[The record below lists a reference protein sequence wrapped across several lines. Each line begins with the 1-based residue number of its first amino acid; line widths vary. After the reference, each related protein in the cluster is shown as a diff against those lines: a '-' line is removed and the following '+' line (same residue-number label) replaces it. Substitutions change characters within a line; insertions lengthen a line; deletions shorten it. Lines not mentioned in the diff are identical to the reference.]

1 MGANILEKNY
11 NIVMHLNEL
20 LLKGGV
26 LIYPLL
32 LMSVIALYIIFDR
45 IITFLF
51 LGKMNRQWYSNLIEA
66 LKAGKV
72 DYVTEE
78 VKNHNNIVANT
89 FSKIFE
95 SLENGLSVDYVD
107 NLAGQY
113 AEFEISKLQK
123 KMSLLAIISSA
134 ATMVGFLGTVLGL
147 ISSFNAI
154 SQTTDAVTPS
164 LIANGIYEAMI
175 TTAIGLVIGIVS
187 DCFYRYLIGSL
198 DRKIVK
204 LESCTNE
211 LLAVIR
217 EYRIDFRRK

>member
-1 MGANILEKNY
+1 
-11 NIVMHLNEL
+11 MHLNEL
-20 LLKGGV
+20 ILKGGL

-45 IITFLF
+45 IIVFLS
-51 LGKMNRQWYSNLIEA
+51 LGKVSRQWSTNIIEA

-78 VKNHNNIVANT
+78 VKNHHNVVANT
-89 FSKIFE
+89 FAKIFE
-95 SLENGLSVDYVD
+95 SLGNGLSVDYVD

-123 KMSLLAIISSA
+123 KMSLLSIISSA

-154 SQTTDAVTPS
+154 SPTTDPVTPN

-175 TTAIGLVIGIVS
+175 TTAVGLVIGIVS
-187 DCFYRYLIGSL
+187 DCFYRYFAGSL

-204 LESCTNE
+204 LESVTNE

-217 EYRIDFRRK
+217 EYKIDFCKK

>member
-1 MGANILEKNY
+1 
-11 NIVMHLNEL
+11 MHLNEL
-20 LLKGGV
+20 ILKGGL

-45 IITFLF
+45 IIVFLS
-51 LGKMNRQWYSNLIEA
+51 LGKVSRQWSTNIIEA

-78 VKNHNNIVANT
+78 VKNHHNVVANT

-95 SLENGLSVDYVD
+95 SLGNGLSVDYVD

-123 KMSLLAIISSA
+123 KMSLLSIISSA

-147 ISSFNAI
+147 IASFNAI
-154 SQTTDAVTPS
+154 SQTTDAVTPN

-175 TTAIGLVIGIVS
+175 TTAVGLVIGIVS
-187 DCFYRYLIGSL
+187 DCFYRYFAL
-198 DRKIVK
+198 
-204 LESCTNE
+204 
-211 LLAVIR
+211 
-217 EYRIDFRRK
+217 